1 MEKYYDQNIKNI
13 YKLFISIVNEGQK
26 EIGGNSHVEKYY
38 ETLTNWFKHA
48 DNRQQE
54 KKYYSHIGLQV
65 IVWFVDIGGIV
76 DHHCL
81 NFLFIMSYIWFLC
94 F

>member
-1 MEKYYDQNIKNI
+1 VEKYYDQNIKNI

-48 DNRQQE
+48 DNRQ
-54 KKYYSHIGLQV
+54 
-65 IVWFVDIGGIV
+65 
-76 DHHCL
+76 
-81 NFLFIMSYIWFLC
+81 
-94 F
+94 